1 MRLTAKR
8 LKQLIK
14 EEYDEM
20 QDMPASDPLFDL
32 ERALENA
39 AEKTSDVK
47 LNSMIDK
54 LLEEVRKHNEKNSAN

>member
-20 QDMPASDPLFDL
+20 QDIPASDPLFDL